1 MNDRC
6 ATEPL
11 QLPDGT
17 TLQPD
22 EPITLQKLC
31 EIFPIMFEIEA
42 EKIQAQQSQAKPG
55 VRAGGPLNMAPSN
68 APAGFQSPGQISPFG
83 SPGGGPSSGAGSGG
97 GGGPIPGG
105 GGSGRR
111 RVVQGTQGPPGPP
124 GPAGPGGLSPGK
136 IKVDGDFAVASPN
149 SPWTPVP
156 GTDFAFTQSADGS
169 AYFFIQAVFG
179 TTGIACCDVSG
190 QIGLRI
196 DGVDYPLTLDYFNTF
211 VAGVGPIAS
220 PGPAFWPATMLAGD
234 HTVEVVIRGI
244 NQVATGLSQNTPLI
258 VLANPI
264 VPLAVGVIHG

>member
-17 TLQPD
+17 VIQPD
-22 EPITLQKLC
+22 EPMTLQKLC

-42 EKIQAQQSQAKPG
+42 EKLQAQQSQQARPG
-55 VRAGGPLNMAPSN
+55 VRAGSPISLAPSN
-68 APAGFQSPGQISPFG
+68 APAGFQGPGQISPFG
-83 SPGGGPSSGAGSGG
+83 SPGGGPSSGPGSGG
-97 GGGPIPGG
+97 GGSIPGG
-105 GGSGRR
+105 GGGGRR
-111 RVVQGTQGPPGPP
+111 RVQQGTQGPPGPP
-124 GPAGPGGLSPGK
+124 GPAGPGGISPGK
-136 IKVDGDFAVASPN
+136 VKIDGDFSLATAN
-149 SPWTPVP
+149 DDWTPIP
-156 GTDFAFTQSADGS
+156 GTDFDFTQVLDGP

-196 DGVDYPLTLDYFNTF
+196 DGQDFPLTLDYFNTF

-220 PGPAFWPATMLAGD
+220 PGPAFWPQPLLAGP
-234 HTVEVVIRGI
+234 HTVEVIIRGI
-244 NQVATGLSQNTPLI
+244 NRVATGPSQNTPLN